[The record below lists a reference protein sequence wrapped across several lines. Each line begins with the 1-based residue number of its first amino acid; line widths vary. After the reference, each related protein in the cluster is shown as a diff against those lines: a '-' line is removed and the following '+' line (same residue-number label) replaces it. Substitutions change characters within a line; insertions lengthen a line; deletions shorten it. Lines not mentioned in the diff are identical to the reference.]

1 MKVNKSDS
9 VVSEAGPAMSPL
21 GNLEQVWG
29 VCRRAL
35 WGFVALYLVLALI
48 HAKSTP
54 TGLTGLQNAPDEQA
68 HVEYVQTLLKGT
80 LPTQARAES
89 SPTGYE
95 WHQPPLYYLLSAPFY
110 AVGGVFGG
118 RLFSVACGVLC
129 ILLVFSA
136 GRRLFPQE
144 PMVAT
149 MAAGFVAFLPTH
161 IAVSST
167 MNNDTLLEVCFGGVL
182 LFLLRS
188 VLEGLDFRRNL
199 AMGVVLGLAC
209 LTKVSAL
216 LLIPVIGFG
225 LFLARGSGATGKAIG
240 QAMAT
245 ILGVAL
251 VVCGWWYVRNGLLYG
266 EFIPLKAFSRAFAG
280 TAQARDFVAQVG
292 WGGYA
297 TWVGQWSFQSFW
309 AVFGTVKSAE
319 KGMPLFLPEAV
330 YLVPVVWTIC
340 VGVGITRLHFQRDKL
355 FSPQQIGAIRILLVV
370 FGLVLASFC
379 GFLLQYFQ
387 TQGRYLYPALMPI
400 ALVGALGWLSLFPPR
415 MKAYAGYGFVGFLLL
430 LAVLLLFF
438 AMP

>member
-1 MKVNKSDS
+1 V
-9 VVSEAGPAMSPL
+9 
-21 GNLEQVWG
+21 
-29 VCRRAL
+29 
-35 WGFVALYLVLALI
+35 LYLVFAVL

-68 HVEYVQTLLKGT
+68 HVEYIQTLLKGT
-80 LPTQARAES
+80 LPTQARAEA

-95 WHQPPLYYLLSAPFY
+95 WHQPPLYYLLSALFY

-118 RLFSVACGVLC
+118 RLFSVLCGVVC
-129 ILLVFSA
+129 ILLVFAA

-144 PMVAT
+144 PLIGTV
-149 MAAGFVAFLPTH
+149 AAGTVAFLPTH

-182 LFLLRS
+182 LLLMVT
-188 VLEGLDFRRNL
+188 VLDGLEFRRTL
-199 AMGVVLGLAC
+199 AIGAILGLAC

-216 LLIPVIGFG
+216 LLIPVIAFG
-225 LFLARGSGATGKAIG
+225 LFLARGESANGKTIVRAF
-240 QAMAT
+240 AT
-245 ILGVAL
+245 ILGVAF
-251 VVCGWWYVRNGLLYG
+251 VACGWWYIRNGLLYG

-292 WGGYA
+292 WGGYIS
-297 TWVGQWSFQSFW
+297 WVGQWSFQSFW

-319 KGMPLFLPEAV
+319 KGMPLFLPEAI
-330 YLVPVVWTIC
+330 YLVPALWVFAVL
-340 VGVGITRLHFQRDKL
+340 VGMTRLHFQRNKL
-355 FSPQQIGAIRILLVV
+355 FTPQQIGALRTLFVT

-400 ALVGALGWLSLFPPR
+400 AMVGALGWLALFPPR

-430 LAVLLLFF
+430 IAVLLLFF